1 MIIQSFQ
8 IFKKLSLIILMEL
21 DESELAHCTSL
32 SQSASPSLQRKPV
45 EGVGGILHL
54 VEVGLDGAPQLGSDE
69 NHQKTDGRRR
79 STEGEIQR
87 QAHSALVS
95 VPVFSSLEPGHPFP
109 LPPPPHSTLSTVLP
123 SLLPNLEL
131 GLTRMG
137 VAQAG

>member
-1 MIIQSFQ
+1 M
-8 IFKKLSLIILMEL
+8 
-21 DESELAHCTSL
+21 
-32 SQSASPSLQRKPV
+32 

-95 VPVFSSLEPGHPFP
+95 FPVFSSLEPGPPFSP
-109 LPPPPHSTLSTVLP
+109 TPNRTLSSFLP

-137 VAQAG
+137 IA